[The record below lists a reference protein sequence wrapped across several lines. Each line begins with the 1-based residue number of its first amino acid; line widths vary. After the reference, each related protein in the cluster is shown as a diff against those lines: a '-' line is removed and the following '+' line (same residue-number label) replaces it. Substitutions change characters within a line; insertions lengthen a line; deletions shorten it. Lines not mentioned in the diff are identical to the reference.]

1 MQPNT
6 YLQPNTYYQVQQ
18 PPKPEKKHSSAGAI
32 VLAVLFA
39 LIAVG
44 LGVYILVDKLI
55 LSKTTEEIVI
65 DLSDTPAN
73 VALSE
78 VEIPEDADKDI
89 LKDVLAGRTFI
100 VNEIYDQYITFKSD
114 TDYTYSYYRTPD
126 TMLDHYQNVPSEH
139 NGTYTVND
147 KVITLSG
154 GDTFTI
160 TGDYLVKTSD
170 KLSTNKNTIY
180 FDAGQLPTFKK
191 SITNALTSYMNNLQK
206 KAADEVFAVQKS
218 EIEDY
223 LCTYDRPHMTNAD
236 HFICK
241 ANYSLYFNT
250 KDIEKSTKT
259 LAALCPVLAEAYSA
273 TGFVKACTSP
283 EKNMG
288 YLSTWSNLIARV
300 KSNSNY
306 EITGSFRSDAEASVI
321 VEEEDKKDDSNSED
335 KKD

>member
-32 VLAVLFA
+32 VMAVLFA

-55 LSKTTEEIVI
+55 LSKTEEEVVI
-65 DLSDTPAN
+65 SLRDTPAN

-100 VNEIYDQYITFKSD
+100 VNEIYDQFITFRSD

-126 TMLDHYQNVPSEH
+126 TMLDHYQNVASEH
-139 NGTYTVND
+139 KGTYTVND

-180 FDAGQLPTFKK
+180 FDAGQLTTFKK
-191 SITNALTSYMNNLQK
+191 SLTTALTTYMNGLQK
-206 KAADEVFAVQKS
+206 KADNEAFAVQKS

-223 LCTYDRPHMTNAD
+223 TCTYDRPHMTNAD
-236 HFICK
+236 HYICK
-241 ANYSLYFNT
+241 TNYSLYFNT
-250 KDIEKSTKT
+250 KDIEKSTKAFAT
-259 LAALCPVLAEAYSA
+259 LCPVLAEAYSA
-273 TGFVKACTSP
+273 TGYITTCTSP

-288 YLSTWSNLIARV
+288 YLSTWSNLIVRV
-300 KSNSNY
+300 KSADNY
-306 EITGSFRSDAEASVI
+306 ELTGSYRSEAEAEEI
-321 VEEEDKKDDSNSED
+321 VEDEDKKPDED
-335 KKD
+335 KQ